1 MKDKERRG
9 GVNDRRDHREMCITE
24 EVLRQKRSS
33 KDVTSHGCRSAG
45 MRTDFFIARNSC
57 HVA

>member
-1 MKDKERRG
+1 MKRG
-9 GVNDRRDHREMCITE
+9 EEVLTEVYRRDHREMCITE